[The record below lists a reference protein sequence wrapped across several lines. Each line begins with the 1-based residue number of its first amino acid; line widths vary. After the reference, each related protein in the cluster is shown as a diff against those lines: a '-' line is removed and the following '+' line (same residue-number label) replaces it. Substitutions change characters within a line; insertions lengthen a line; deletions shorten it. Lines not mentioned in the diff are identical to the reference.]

1 MKNIKILMMSF
12 AAVATLGL
20 SSCVQD
26 LETTPIDP
34 SIDLPQNILTSEAAY
49 EALLAKCYQGLACS
63 SSDGANGG
71 PDINGVDGGFGQ
83 YLRAYFNLQCL
94 TTDEAVCCWNDTGLP
109 DMHNMNWQASNQF
122 IVAMYYRI
130 FYQVSLCN
138 ELIRQVN
145 ENPTGVEFQNKGVLI
160 AEARALRALS
170 YYHAVDMFGNVPF
183 TTENDVVGNFFPNQI
198 SRADLFDYV
207 ENECKEL
214 IEGDDLAA
222 EGTNVY
228 GRCDKGF
235 VKMILAKL
243 YLNAEVYVGQD
254 RYAEC
259 AAICE
264 DLVSKYNLQQSITIQ
279 VPAQAA
285 KAAEDA
291 EAGEGAEDGEDTGAG
306 EGTEDGEDDEVEMV
320 DKVIDGFSMLFS
332 ADNHLCTANATFG
345 ANNEIIF
352 AVPHDGINTTSYG
365 GTNFLIF
372 AGTGGDMNAS
382 EAGISSGWGGLSVT
396 KQVAELYAEGDV
408 RAMFFTDYGTAI
420 ADREVFTSGGY
431 KSVKFRNV
439 NHDGSAAQTT
449 GFVDTDFPLFR
460 VADAHLMLAECAAR
474 GKADHAKGLASLNAV
489 RQRAGL
495 EAVTTFT
502 AQDVLDERSRELL
515 WEGHRRTDLIR
526 FGQFTT
532 DAYLWEYKGS
542 PYDGKAVEDH
552 RNLFPLPPAD
562 VNANGN
568 LTQNPGY

>member
-1 MKNIKILMMSF
+1 MKNIKVLML
-12 AAVATLGL
+12 AVAGVFALGL
-20 SSCVQD
+20 SSCVND
-26 LETTPIDP
+26 LDVTPIDP
-34 SIDLPQNILTSEAAY
+34 NVQLPQDVLKDEAAF

-138 ELIRQVN
+138 ELIRQV
-145 ENPTGVEFQNKGVLI
+145 EANPAGVEFQHKGALI

-170 YYHAVDMFGNVPF
+170 YYHAIDMFGNVPF
-183 TTENDVVGNFFPNQI
+183 ATEKDAVGAVGPRQI
-198 SRADLFDYV
+198 NRADLFAWV
-207 ENECKEL
+207 EKECKEL
-214 IEGDDLAA
+214 IEGKDLAA
-222 EGTNVY
+222 EGQNVY

-243 YLNAEVYVGQD
+243 YLNAEVYVGED
-254 RYAEC
+254 RYADC

-264 DLVSKYNLQQSITIQ
+264 DLVATYSLAENFADLF
-279 VPAQAA
+279 AA
-285 KAAEDA
+285 DNDRFAV
-291 EAGEGAEDGEDTGAG
+291 
-306 EGTEDGEDDEVEMV
+306 GTE
-320 DKVIDGFSMLFS
+320 
-332 ADNHLCTANATFG
+332 
-345 ANNEIIF
+345 EIIF

-372 AGTGGDMNAS
+372 AGTGGDMNAAA
-382 EAGISSGWGGLSVT
+382 AGISSGWGGLTVT
-396 KQVAELYAEGDV
+396 KQVSERYAEGDA
-408 RAMFFTDYGTAI
+408 RAMFFTDYGTTI
-420 ADREVFTSGGY
+420 TDREVFTSGGY

-439 NHDGSAAQTT
+439 KSNGEAGQTT
-449 GFVDTDFPLFR
+449 GFVDTDWPLFR

-474 GKADHAKGLASLNAV
+474 GKADNAKGLASLNAV
-489 RQRAGL
+489 RERAGL
-495 EAVTTFT
+495 EKVSSFT

-515 WEGHRRTDLIR
+515 WEGCRRTDLIR

-532 DAYLWEYKGS
+532 DAYLWEFKG
-542 PYDGKAVEDH
+542 AVYEGAAVAEH

-562 VNANGN
+562 VNSNGN
-568 LTQNPGY
+568 LKQNAGY

>member
-1 MKNIKILMMSF
+1 MKNIKILIMSF
-12 AAVATLGL
+12 AAVTTLGL
-20 SSCVQD
+20 SSCVND
-26 LETTPIDP
+26 LDTTPIDP
-34 SIDLPQNILTSEAAY
+34 NVQLPQDVLKDEAAF

-130 FYQVSLCN
+130 FYQIGLCN

-145 ENPTGVEFQNKGVLI
+145 VNPAGVQFQNKGALI

-170 YYHAVDMFGNVPF
+170 YFHALDMFGNVPF
-183 TTENDVVGNFFPNQI
+183 ATENDAVGAKGPRQI
-198 SRADLFDYV
+198 NRAELFDYV
-207 ENECKEL
+207 EKECKAL
-214 IEGDDLAA
+214 IEGNDLAA
-222 EGTNVY
+222 EGQNVY

-235 VKMILAKL
+235 VKMILAKM
-243 YLNAEVYVGQD
+243 YLNAEVYIGED

-264 DLVSKYNLQQSITIQ
+264 DLVATYSLAENFADLF
-279 VPAQAA
+279 AA
-285 KAAEDA
+285 DNDRFAV
-291 EAGEGAEDGEDTGAG
+291 
-306 EGTEDGEDDEVEMV
+306 GTE
-320 DKVIDGFSMLFS
+320 
-332 ADNHLCTANATFG
+332 
-345 ANNEIIF
+345 EIIF

-396 KQVAELYAEGDV
+396 KQVSERYAEGDA

-420 ADREVFTSGGY
+420 TDREVFTSGGY

-439 NHDGSAAQTT
+439 KSNGEAGQTT

-474 GKADHAKGLASLNAV
+474 GKADNAKGLASLNAV

-495 EAVTTFT
+495 DAVSSFT

-515 WEGHRRTDLIR
+515 WEGCRRSDLIR

-532 DAYLWEYKGS
+532 DAYLWEFKG
-542 PYDGKAVEDH
+542 AVYEGAAVADH

-568 LTQNPGY
+568 LKQNAGY

>member
-1 MKNIKILMMSF
+1 MKNIKVLML
-12 AAVATLGL
+12 AVAGVFALGF
-20 SSCVQD
+20 SSCVND
-26 LETTPIDP
+26 LDVTPIDP
-34 SIDLPQNILTSEAAY
+34 NVQLPQDVLKDEAAF

-138 ELIRQVN
+138 ELIRQV
-145 ENPTGVEFQNKGVLI
+145 EANPAGVEFQHKGALI

-170 YYHAVDMFGNVPF
+170 YYHAIDMFGNVPF
-183 TTENDVVGNFFPNQI
+183 ATEKDAVGAVGPRQI
-198 SRADLFDYV
+198 NRADLFAWV
-207 ENECKEL
+207 EKECKEL
-214 IEGDDLAA
+214 IEGNDLAA
-222 EGTNVY
+222 EGQNVY

-243 YLNAEVYVGQD
+243 YLNAEVYVGED
-254 RYAEC
+254 RYADC

-264 DLVSKYNLQQSITIQ
+264 DLVATYSLAENFADLF
-279 VPAQAA
+279 AA
-285 KAAEDA
+285 DNDRFAV
-291 EAGEGAEDGEDTGAG
+291 
-306 EGTEDGEDDEVEMV
+306 GTE
-320 DKVIDGFSMLFS
+320 
-332 ADNHLCTANATFG
+332 
-345 ANNEIIF
+345 EIIF

-372 AGTGGDMNAS
+372 AGTGGDMNAAA
-382 EAGISSGWGGLSVT
+382 AGISSGWGGLTVT
-396 KQVAELYAEGDV
+396 KQVSERYAEGDA

-420 ADREVFTSGGY
+420 TDREVFTSGGY

-449 GFVDTDFPLFR
+449 GFVDTDWPLFR

-474 GKADHAKGLASLNAV
+474 GKADNAKGLASLNAV
-489 RQRAGL
+489 RERAGL
-495 EAVTTFT
+495 EKVSSFT

-515 WEGHRRTDLIR
+515 WEGCRRTDLIR

-532 DAYLWEYKGS
+532 DAYLWEFKG
-542 PYDGKAVEDH
+542 AVYEGAAVAEH

-562 VNANGN
+562 VNSNGN
-568 LTQNPGY
+568 LKQNAGY

>member
-1 MKNIKILMMSF
+1 MKNIKVLML
-12 AAVATLGL
+12 AVAGVFALGF
-20 SSCVQD
+20 SSCVND
-26 LETTPIDP
+26 LDVTPIDP
-34 SIDLPQNILTSEAAY
+34 NVQLPQDVLKDEAAF

-130 FYQVSLCN
+130 FYQIGLCN
-138 ELIRQVN
+138 ELIRQV
-145 ENPTGVEFQNKGVLI
+145 EANPAGVEFQHKGALI

-170 YYHAVDMFGNVPF
+170 YYHAIDMFGNVPF
-183 TTENDVVGNFFPNQI
+183 STEKDAVGAVGPRQI
-198 SRADLFDYV
+198 NRADLFAWV
-207 ENECKEL
+207 EKECKEL
-214 IEGDDLAA
+214 IEGNDLAA
-222 EGTNVY
+222 EGQNVY

-243 YLNAEVYVGQD
+243 YLNAEVYVGED
-254 RYAEC
+254 RYADC

-264 DLVSKYNLQQSITIQ
+264 DLVATYSLAENFADLF
-279 VPAQAA
+279 AA
-285 KAAEDA
+285 DNDRFAV
-291 EAGEGAEDGEDTGAG
+291 
-306 EGTEDGEDDEVEMV
+306 GTE
-320 DKVIDGFSMLFS
+320 
-332 ADNHLCTANATFG
+332 
-345 ANNEIIF
+345 EIIF

-372 AGTGGDMNAS
+372 AGTGGDMNAAD
-382 EAGISSGWGGLSVT
+382 AGISSGWGGLSVT
-396 KQVAELYAEGDV
+396 KQVAERYAEGDA
-408 RAMFFTDYGTAI
+408 RAMFFTDYGAEIVDIFT
-420 ADREVFTSGGY
+420 FTSGGY
-431 KSVKFRNV
+431 KSVKFTNV

-474 GKADHAKGLASLNAV
+474 GKADNAKGLASLNAV
-489 RQRAGL
+489 RERAGVATL
-495 EAVTTFT
+495 TSFT

-515 WEGHRRTDLIR
+515 WEGCRRSDLIR

-532 DAYLWEYKGS
+532 DAYLWEFKG
-542 PYDGKAVEDH
+542 AVYEGTAVADH

-568 LTQNPGY
+568 LKQNAGY

>member
-1 MKNIKILMMSF
+1 MKNIKVLML
-12 AAVATLGL
+12 AVAGVFALGL
-20 SSCVQD
+20 SSCVND
-26 LETTPIDP
+26 LDVTPIDP
-34 SIDLPQNILTSEAAY
+34 NVQLPQDVLKDEAAF

-145 ENPTGVEFQNKGVLI
+145 NNPAGVEFQNKGALI

-183 TTENDVVGNFFPNQI
+183 ATEKDAVGAVGPKQI
-198 SRADLFDYV
+198 NRADLFAWV
-207 ENECKEL
+207 EKECKEL
-214 IEGDDLAA
+214 IEGNDLAA
-222 EGTNVY
+222 EGQNVY

-243 YLNAEVYVGQD
+243 YLNAEVYVGED
-254 RYAEC
+254 RYADC

-264 DLVSKYNLQQSITIQ
+264 DLVATYSLAENFADLF
-279 VPAQAA
+279 AA
-285 KAAEDA
+285 DNDRFAV
-291 EAGEGAEDGEDTGAG
+291 
-306 EGTEDGEDDEVEMV
+306 GTE
-320 DKVIDGFSMLFS
+320 
-332 ADNHLCTANATFG
+332 
-345 ANNEIIF
+345 EIIF

-372 AGTGGDMNAS
+372 AGTGGDMNAAA
-382 EAGISSGWGGLSVT
+382 AGISSGWGGLSVT
-396 KQVAELYAEGDV
+396 KQVAERYAEGDV
-408 RAMFFTDYGTAI
+408 RAMFFTDYGTEI
-420 ADREVFTSGGY
+420 VDIFTFTSGGY

-439 NHDGSAAQTT
+439 KSNGEAGQTT
-449 GFVDTDFPLFR
+449 GFVDTDWPLFR
-460 VADAHLMLAECAAR
+460 AADAHLMLAECAAR
-474 GKADHAKGLASLNAV
+474 GKADQAKGLASLNAV
-489 RQRAGL
+489 RERAGL
-495 EAVTTFT
+495 DKVTSFT
-502 AQDVLDERSRELL
+502 AQDVLDERSREFL
-515 WEGHRRTDLIR
+515 WEGCRRSDLVR

-542 PYDGKAVEDH
+542 AKDGQAVAEH

-562 VNANGN
+562 VNANSN
-568 LTQNPGY
+568 LKQNAGY

>member
-1 MKNIKILMMSF
+1 MKNIKVLML
-12 AAVATLGL
+12 AVAGVFALGL
-20 SSCVQD
+20 SSCVKD

-34 SIDLPQNILTSEAAY
+34 NVQLPQDVLKDEAAF

-94 TTDEAVCCWNDTGLP
+94 TTDEATCCWNDTGLP

-138 ELIRQVN
+138 ELIRQVAA
-145 ENPTGVEFQNKGVLI
+145 NPAGVEFQNKGALV

-170 YYHAVDMFGNVPF
+170 YYHAIDMFGNVPF
-183 TTENDVVGNFFPNQI
+183 ATENDAVGAQGPRQI
-198 SRADLFDYV
+198 NRADLFAWI
-207 ENECKEL
+207 EKECKEL
-214 IEGDDLAA
+214 LEGNDLAA

-243 YLNAEVYVGQD
+243 YLNAEVYVGED
-254 RYAEC
+254 RYADC
-259 AAICE
+259 AALCE
-264 DLVSKYNLQQSITIQ
+264 DLVATYPLADNF
-279 VPAQAA
+279 A
-285 KAAEDA
+285 D
-291 EAGEGAEDGEDTGAG
+291 
-306 EGTEDGEDDEVEMV
+306 
-320 DKVIDGFSMLFS
+320 LFA
-332 ADNHLCTANATFG
+332 ADNHLFTANSTYG
-345 ANNEIIF
+345 ASNEIIF

-372 AGTGGDMNAS
+372 AGTGGDMNAA
-382 EAGISSGWGGLSVT
+382 EAGISSGWGGLSVC
-396 KQVAELYAEGDV
+396 KQVSERYTDGDV
-408 RAMFFTDYGTAI
+408 RAMFFKDYGTEI
-420 ADREVFTSGGY
+420 VDIFTFTSGGY
-431 KSVKFRNV
+431 KSMKFRNV

-460 VADAHLMLAECAAR
+460 AADAYLMLAECSAR
-474 GKADHAKGLASLNAV
+474 GKADSAKGLAAYNAV
-489 RQRAGL
+489 RERAGVST
-495 EAVTTFT
+495 ATSIT
-502 AQDVLDERSRELL
+502 AQDVLDERSRELM
-515 WEGHRRTDLIR
+515 WEGCRRSDLVR

-532 DAYLWEYKGS
+532 ADYVWEYKGS
-542 PYDGKAVEDH
+542 VKEGAAVADT

-562 VNANGN
+562 VNANSN
-568 LTQNPGY
+568 LKQNAGY

>member
-1 MKNIKILMMSF
+1 MKNIKVLML
-12 AAVATLGL
+12 AVAGVFALGF
-20 SSCVQD
+20 SSCVND
-26 LETTPIDP
+26 LDVTPIDP
-34 SIDLPQNILTSEAAY
+34 NVQLPQDVLKDEAAF

-63 SSDGANGG
+63 SSDGANGD

-94 TTDEAVCCWNDTGLP
+94 TTDEATCCWNDTGLP

-130 FYQVSLCN
+130 FYQVGLCN

-145 ENPTGVEFQNKGVLI
+145 NNPAGVEFQNKEALI

-170 YYHAVDMFGNVPF
+170 YYHAIDMFGNVPF
-183 TTENDVVGNFFPNQI
+183 STEDDSVGAVGPRQI
-198 SRADLFDYV
+198 KRDELFTYI
-207 ENECKEL
+207 EKECKEL
-214 IEGDDLAA
+214 IEGNDLAA

-243 YLNAEVYVGQD
+243 YLNAEVYIGED
-254 RYAEC
+254 RYADC

-264 DLVSKYNLQQSITIQ
+264 DLIATYSLAENFADLF
-279 VPAQAA
+279 AA
-285 KAAEDA
+285 DNDRFAV
-291 EAGEGAEDGEDTGAG
+291 
-306 EGTEDGEDDEVEMV
+306 GTE
-320 DKVIDGFSMLFS
+320 
-332 ADNHLCTANATFG
+332 
-345 ANNEIIF
+345 EIIF

-372 AGTGGDMNAS
+372 AGTGGDMNAAA
-382 EAGISSGWGGLSVT
+382 AGISSGWGGLTVT
-396 KQVAELYAEGDV
+396 KQVAERYAEGDA
-408 RAMFFTDYGTAI
+408 RAMFFTDYGTEI
-420 ADREVFTSGGY
+420 VDIFTFTSGGY
-431 KSVKFRNV
+431 KSVKFRNIKS
-439 NHDGSAAQTT
+439 NGEAGQTT

-474 GKADHAKGLASLNAV
+474 GKADQAKGLASLNAV
-489 RQRAGL
+489 RERAGL
-495 EAVTTFT
+495 DKVSSFT

-515 WEGHRRTDLIR
+515 WEGSRRTDLVR

-542 PYDGKAVEDH
+542 AKEGQAVAEH

-568 LTQNPGY
+568 LKQNAGY

>member
-1 MKNIKILMMSF
+1 MKNIKVLML
-12 AAVATLGL
+12 AVAGVFALGL
-20 SSCVQD
+20 SSCVND
-26 LETTPIDP
+26 LDVTPIDP
-34 SIDLPQNILTSEAAY
+34 NVQLPQDVLKDEAAF

-94 TTDEAVCCWNDTGLP
+94 TTDEATCCWNDTGLP

-130 FYQVSLCN
+130 FYQVGLCN

-145 ENPTGVEFQNKGVLI
+145 NNPAGVEFQNKGALI

-170 YYHAVDMFGNVPF
+170 YYHAIDMFGNVPF
-183 TTENDVVGNFFPNQI
+183 STEDDSVGAVGPRQI
-198 SRADLFDYV
+198 SRADLFVYI
-207 ENECKEL
+207 EKECKEL
-214 IEGDDLAA
+214 IEGNDLAA

-254 RYAEC
+254 RYADC

-264 DLVSKYNLQQSITIQ
+264 DLIATYSLAENFADLF
-279 VPAQAA
+279 AA
-285 KAAEDA
+285 DNDRFAV
-291 EAGEGAEDGEDTGAG
+291 
-306 EGTEDGEDDEVEMV
+306 GTE
-320 DKVIDGFSMLFS
+320 
-332 ADNHLCTANATFG
+332 
-345 ANNEIIF
+345 EIIF

-372 AGTGGDMNAS
+372 AGTGGDMNAAA
-382 EAGISSGWGGLSVT
+382 AGISSGWGGLTVT
-396 KQVAELYAEGDV
+396 KQVAERYAEGDA
-408 RAMFFTDYGTAI
+408 RAMFFTDYGTEI
-420 ADREVFTSGGY
+420 VDIFTFTSGGY
-431 KSVKFRNV
+431 KSVKFRNIKS
-439 NHDGSAAQTT
+439 NGEAGQTT

-474 GKADHAKGLASLNAV
+474 GKADNSKGLASLNAV
-489 RQRAGL
+489 RERAGL
-495 EAVTTFT
+495 DKVTSFT

-515 WEGHRRTDLIR
+515 WEGSRRTDLVR

-542 PYDGKAVEDH
+542 AKEGQAVAEH

-568 LTQNPGY
+568 LKQNAGY

>member
-1 MKNIKILMMSF
+1 MKNIKVLML
-12 AAVATLGL
+12 AVAGVFTLGL
-20 SSCVQD
+20 SSCVND
-26 LETTPIDP
+26 LDVTPIDP
-34 SIDLPQNILTSEAAY
+34 NVQLPQDVLKDEAAF

-71 PDINGVDGGFGQ
+71 PDISGVDGGFGQ

-94 TTDEAVCCWNDTGLP
+94 TTDEATCCWNDTGLP

-130 FYQVSLCN
+130 FYQIGLCN

-145 ENPTGVEFQNKGVLI
+145 NNPAGVEFQNKGALI

-170 YYHAVDMFGNVPF
+170 YYHAIDMFGNVPF
-183 TTENDVVGNFFPNQI
+183 STEDDSVGAVGPRQI
-198 SRADLFDYV
+198 KRDELFTYI
-207 ENECKEL
+207 EKECKEL
-214 IEGDDLAA
+214 IEGNDLAA

-243 YLNAEVYVGQD
+243 YLNAEVYVGED
-254 RYAEC
+254 RYADC

-264 DLVSKYNLQQSITIQ
+264 DLIATYSLAENFADLF
-279 VPAQAA
+279 AA
-285 KAAEDA
+285 DNDRFAV
-291 EAGEGAEDGEDTGAG
+291 
-306 EGTEDGEDDEVEMV
+306 GTE
-320 DKVIDGFSMLFS
+320 
-332 ADNHLCTANATFG
+332 
-345 ANNEIIF
+345 EIIF

-372 AGTGGDMNAS
+372 AGTGGDMNAAA
-382 EAGISSGWGGLSVT
+382 AGISSGWGGLTVT
-396 KQVAELYAEGDV
+396 KQVAERYAEGDA
-408 RAMFFTDYGTAI
+408 RAMFFTDYGTEI
-420 ADREVFTSGGY
+420 VDIFTFTSGGY
-431 KSVKFRNV
+431 KSVKFRNIKS
-439 NHDGSAAQTT
+439 NGEAGQTT

-460 VADAHLMLAECAAR
+460 AADAHLMLAECAAR
-474 GKADHAKGLASLNAV
+474 GKADNSKGLASLNAV
-489 RQRAGL
+489 RERAGL
-495 EAVTTFT
+495 DKVTSFT

-515 WEGHRRTDLIR
+515 WEGSRRTDLVR

-542 PYDGKAVEDH
+542 AKEGQAVAEH

-568 LTQNPGY
+568 LKQNAGY

>member
-1 MKNIKILMMSF
+1 MKNIKVLML
-12 AAVATLGL
+12 AVAGVFTLGL
-20 SSCVQD
+20 SSCVKD

-34 SIDLPQNILTSEAAY
+34 NVQLPQDVLKDEAAF

-94 TTDEAVCCWNDTGLP
+94 TTDEATCCWNDTGLP

-138 ELIRQVN
+138 ELIRQV
-145 ENPTGVEFQNKGVLI
+145 EANPAGVQFQNKGALI

-170 YYHAVDMFGNVPF
+170 YYHAIDMFGNVPF
-183 TTENDVVGNFFPNQI
+183 ATENDAVGAQGPRQI
-198 SRADLFDYV
+198 NRADLFAWL
-207 ENECKEL
+207 EKECKEL
-214 IEGDDLAA
+214 IEGNDLAA

-243 YLNAEVYVGQD
+243 YLNAEVYVGEN
-254 RYAEC
+254 RYSDC

-264 DLVSKYNLQQSITIQ
+264 DLIANYDLQQSITIEVADENDEPQ
-279 VPAQAA
+279 
-285 KAAEDA
+285 
-291 EAGEGAEDGEDTGAG
+291 
-306 EGTEDGEDDEVEMV
+306 EVE
-320 DKVIDGFSMLFS
+320 INGFELLFC
-332 ADNHLCTANATFG
+332 ADNHLRTANSTFG
-345 ANNEIIF
+345 ARNEIIF

-372 AGTGGDMNAS
+372 AGTGGDMNS
-382 EAGISSGWGGLSVT
+382 TEAGISSGWGGLSVT
-396 KQVAELYAEGDV
+396 KQVSERYTDGDA
-408 RAMFFTDYGTAI
+408 RAMFFTAYGTEI
-420 ADREVFTSGGY
+420 PDREVFTSGGY

-439 NHDGSAAQTT
+439 NHDGSAAQST

-474 GKADHAKGLASLNAV
+474 GAADKTKGLDALNAV
-489 RQRAGL
+489 RERAGVATL
-495 EAVTTFT
+495 TSYT
-502 AQDVLDERSRELL
+502 AQDVLDERSREFL
-515 WEGHRRTDLIR
+515 WEGCRRSDLIR
-526 FGQFTT
+526 FGLFTT
-532 DAYLWEYKGS
+532 ADYLWEYKG
-542 PYDGKAVEDH
+542 AVKEGAAVADY

-562 VNANGN
+562 VNANSN
-568 LTQNPGY
+568 LKQNAGY

>member
-1 MKNIKILMMSF
+1 MKNIKVLML
-12 AAVATLGL
+12 AVAGVFALGL
-20 SSCVQD
+20 SSCVND
-26 LETTPIDP
+26 LDVTPIDP
-34 SIDLPQNILTSEAAY
+34 NVQLPQDVLKDEAAF

-71 PDINGVDGGFGQ
+71 PDISGVDGGFGQ

-94 TTDEAVCCWNDTGLP
+94 TTDEATCCWNDTGLP

-145 ENPTGVEFQNKGVLI
+145 NNPAGVEFQHKGALI

-170 YYHAVDMFGNVPF
+170 YYHAIDLFGNVPF
-183 TTENDVVGNFFPNQI
+183 STENDAVGAVGPKQI
-198 SRADLFDYV
+198 SRADLFAWV
-207 ENECKEL
+207 EKECQEL
-214 IEGDDLAA
+214 LEGDDLAA

-243 YLNAEVYVGQD
+243 YLNAEVYVGEN
-254 RYAEC
+254 RYADC
-259 AAICE
+259 AALCE
-264 DLVSKYNLQQSITIQ
+264 DLVAKYNLQQSITIE
-279 VPAQAA
+279 VAD
-285 KAAEDA
+285 EN
-291 EAGEGAEDGEDTGAG
+291 GEPK
-306 EGTEDGEDDEVEMV
+306 EVE
-320 DKVIDGFSMLFS
+320 INGFSLLFC
-332 ADNHLCTANATFG
+332 ADNHLRTANATFG
-345 ANNEIIF
+345 AANEIIF

-372 AGTGGDMNAS
+372 AGTGGDMNAA

-396 KQVAELYAEGDV
+396 KQVSERYTAGDA
-408 RAMFFTDYGTAI
+408 RAMFFTDYDTEI
-420 ADREVFTSGGY
+420 VDIFTFTSGGY
-431 KSVKFRNV
+431 KSMKFRNV

-474 GKADHAKGLASLNAV
+474 GKADNAKGLASLNAV
-489 RQRAGL
+489 RARAGL
-495 EAVTTFT
+495 DAVSSFT
-502 AQDVLDERSRELL
+502 AQDVLDERSREFM
-515 WEGHRRTDLIR
+515 WEGCRRSDLVR

-532 DAYLWEYKGS
+532 ADYVWEYKGS
-542 PYDGKAVEDH
+542 VKEGAAVADH

-568 LTQNPGY
+568 LTQNAGY

>member
-20 SSCVQD
+20 SSCVKD

-34 SIDLPQNILTSEAAY
+34 NIQLPQDVLKDEAAF

-94 TTDEAVCCWNDTGLP
+94 TTDEATCCWNDTGLP

-145 ENPTGVEFQNKGVLI
+145 NNPAGVEFQNKGALI

-170 YYHAVDMFGNVPF
+170 YYHAIDMFGNVPF
-183 TTENDVVGNFFPNQI
+183 ATEHDSVGAVGPDQI
-198 SRADLFDYV
+198 KRADLFKYIED
-207 ENECKEL
+207 ECKAL
-214 IEGDDLAA
+214 IEGNDLAA

-264 DLVSKYNLQQSITIQ
+264 DLIATYSL
-279 VPAQAA
+279 
-285 KAAEDA
+285 AENFAD
-291 EAGEGAEDGEDTGAG
+291 
-306 EGTEDGEDDEVEMV
+306 
-320 DKVIDGFSMLFS
+320 LFA
-332 ADNHLCTANATFG
+332 ADNDRFAVGTQ
-345 ANNEIIF
+345 EIIF

-372 AGTGGDMNAS
+372 AGTGGDMNAA

-396 KQVAELYAEGDV
+396 KQVAERYAEGDA
-408 RAMFFTDYGTAI
+408 RALFFTAYGPEIVDIFT
-420 ADREVFTSGGY
+420 FTSGGY
-431 KSVKFRNV
+431 KSTKFRNV
-439 NHDGSAAQTT
+439 KSNGEAAQTT

-474 GKADHAKGLASLNAV
+474 GKADQAKGLASMKAI
-489 RQRAGL
+489 RERAGL
-495 EAVTTFT
+495 DVSNYTSYTL
-502 AQDVLDERSRELL
+502 QDVLDERSRELM
-515 WEGHRRTDLIR
+515 WEGHRRSDLIR

-542 PYDGKAVEDH
+542 AKDGKAVEDH

-568 LTQNPGY
+568 LTQNPGYAGAK

>member
-12 AAVATLGL
+12 VAVATLGL
-20 SSCVQD
+20 SSCVND

-34 SIDLPQNILTSEAAY
+34 NVQLPQDVLKDEAAF

-94 TTDEAVCCWNDTGLP
+94 TTDEATCCWNDTGLP

-130 FYQVSLCN
+130 FYQVGLCN

-145 ENPTGVEFQNKGVLI
+145 NNPAGVEFQNKGALI

-170 YYHAVDMFGNVPF
+170 YYHAIDLFGNVPF
-183 TTENDVVGNFFPNQI
+183 STENDAVGANGPRQI
-198 SRADLFDYV
+198 SRADLFNYV
-207 ENECKEL
+207 EKECKEL
-214 IEGDDLAA
+214 IAGNDLAA

-264 DLVSKYNLQQSITIQ
+264 DLVATYSLAENFGDLF
-279 VPAQAA
+279 AA
-285 KAAEDA
+285 DNDRFAV
-291 EAGEGAEDGEDTGAG
+291 
-306 EGTEDGEDDEVEMV
+306 GTE
-320 DKVIDGFSMLFS
+320 
-332 ADNHLCTANATFG
+332 
-345 ANNEIIF
+345 EIIF

-372 AGTGGDMNAS
+372 AGTGGDMNAA
-382 EAGISSGWGGLSVT
+382 EAGISSGWGGLTVT
-396 KQVAELYAEGDV
+396 KQVAERYAEGDA
-408 RAMFFTDYGTAI
+408 RAMFFTNYGTEI
-420 ADREVFTSGGY
+420 VDIFTFTSGGY
-431 KSVKFRNV
+431 KSTKFRNV
-439 NHDGSAAQTT
+439 KADGSAAQTT

-474 GKADHAKGLASLNAV
+474 GKADNAKGLASLNAV

-495 EAVTTFT
+495 AAVSSFT
-502 AQDVLDERSRELL
+502 AQDVLDERSRELM
-515 WEGHRRTDLIR
+515 WEGHRRSDLIR

-532 DAYLWEYKGS
+532 ADYVWEYKG
-542 PYDGKAVEDH
+542 AVKEGAAVADH

-562 VNANGN
+562 VNANSN
-568 LTQNPGY
+568 LKQNAGY

>member
-1 MKNIKILMMSF
+1 MKNIKVLML
-12 AAVATLGL
+12 AVAGVFTLGF
-20 SSCVQD
+20 SSCVND
-26 LETTPIDP
+26 LDVTPIDP
-34 SIDLPQNILTSEAAY
+34 NVQLPQDVLKDEAAF

-138 ELIRQVN
+138 ELIRQV
-145 ENPTGVEFQNKGVLI
+145 EANPAGVEFQHKGALI

-170 YYHAVDMFGNVPF
+170 YYHAIDMFGNVPF
-183 TTENDVVGNFFPNQI
+183 ATEKDAVGAVGPRQI
-198 SRADLFDYV
+198 NRADLFAWV
-207 ENECKEL
+207 EKECKEL
-214 IEGDDLAA
+214 IEGNDLAA
-222 EGTNVY
+222 EGQNVY

-243 YLNAEVYVGQD
+243 YLNAEVYVGED
-254 RYAEC
+254 RYADC

-264 DLVSKYNLQQSITIQ
+264 DLVATYSLAENFADLF
-279 VPAQAA
+279 AA
-285 KAAEDA
+285 DNDRFAV
-291 EAGEGAEDGEDTGAG
+291 
-306 EGTEDGEDDEVEMV
+306 GTE
-320 DKVIDGFSMLFS
+320 
-332 ADNHLCTANATFG
+332 
-345 ANNEIIF
+345 EIIF

-372 AGTGGDMNAS
+372 AGTGGDMNAAA
-382 EAGISSGWGGLSVT
+382 AGISSGWGGLTVT
-396 KQVAELYAEGDV
+396 KQVSERYAEGDA
-408 RAMFFTDYGTAI
+408 RAMFFTDYGTTI
-420 ADREVFTSGGY
+420 TDREVFTSGGY

-439 NHDGSAAQTT
+439 KSNGEAGQTT
-449 GFVDTDFPLFR
+449 GFVDTDWPLFR

-474 GKADHAKGLASLNAV
+474 GKADNANGLASLNAV
-489 RQRAGL
+489 RERAGL
-495 EAVTTFT
+495 EKVSSFT

-515 WEGHRRTDLIR
+515 WEGCRRTDLIR

-532 DAYLWEYKGS
+532 DAYLWEFKG
-542 PYDGKAVEDH
+542 AVYEGAAVAEH

-562 VNANGN
+562 VNSNGN
-568 LTQNPGY
+568 LKQNAGY

>member
-1 MKNIKILMMSF
+1 MKNIKVLML
-12 AAVATLGL
+12 AVAGVFALGF
-20 SSCVQD
+20 SSCVND
-26 LETTPIDP
+26 LDVTPIDP
-34 SIDLPQNILTSEAAY
+34 NIQLPQDVLKDETAF
-49 EALLAKCYQGLACS
+49 EALLAKCYMSLAS
-63 SSDGANGG
+63 SGSDGANAG

-94 TTDEAVCCWNDTGLP
+94 TTDEATCCWNDTGLP

-145 ENPTGVEFQNKGVLI
+145 NNPAGVEFQHKGALI

-170 YYHAVDMFGNVPF
+170 YYHAIDLFGNVPF
-183 TTENDVVGNFFPNQI
+183 STENDAVGAVGPKQI
-198 SRADLFDYV
+198 SRADLFAWV
-207 ENECKEL
+207 EKECQEL
-214 IEGDDLAA
+214 LEGDDLAA

-243 YLNAEVYVGQD
+243 YLNAEVYVGEN
-254 RYAEC
+254 RYADC
-259 AAICE
+259 AALCE
-264 DLVSKYNLQQSITIQ
+264 DLVAKYNLHENF
-279 VPAQAA
+279 A
-285 KAAEDA
+285 D
-291 EAGEGAEDGEDTGAG
+291 
-306 EGTEDGEDDEVEMV
+306 
-320 DKVIDGFSMLFS
+320 LFA
-332 ADNHLCTANATFG
+332 ADNHLFTANATFG
-345 ANNEIIF
+345 AANEIIF

-372 AGTGGDMNAS
+372 AGTGGDMNAA

-396 KQVAELYAEGDV
+396 KQVSERYTAGDA
-408 RAMFFTDYGTAI
+408 RAMFFTDYGTEI
-420 ADREVFTSGGY
+420 VDIFTFTSGGY
-431 KSVKFRNV
+431 KSMKFRNV

-474 GKADHAKGLASLNAV
+474 GKADNAKGLASLNAV
-489 RQRAGL
+489 RARAGL
-495 EAVTTFT
+495 DAVSSFT
-502 AQDVLDERSRELL
+502 AQDVLDERSREFM
-515 WEGHRRTDLIR
+515 WEGCRRSDLVR

-532 DAYLWEYKGS
+532 ADYVWEYKGS
-542 PYDGKAVEDH
+542 VKEGAAVADH

-568 LTQNPGY
+568 LTQNAGY

>member
-20 SSCVQD
+20 SSCVKD

-34 SIDLPQNILTSEAAY
+34 NIQLPQDVLKDEAAF

-94 TTDEAVCCWNDTGLP
+94 TTDEATCCWNDTGLP

-145 ENPTGVEFQNKGVLI
+145 NNPAGVEFQNKGALI

-170 YYHAVDMFGNVPF
+170 YYHAIDMFGNVPF
-183 TTENDVVGNFFPNQI
+183 ATEHDSVGAVGPDQI
-198 SRADLFDYV
+198 KRADLFKYIED
-207 ENECKEL
+207 ECKAL
-214 IEGDDLAA
+214 IEGNDLAA
-222 EGTNVY
+222 EGTNAY

-243 YLNAEVYVGQD
+243 YLNAEVYIGED
-254 RYAEC
+254 RYADC

-264 DLVSKYNLQQSITIQ
+264 DLIATYSL
-279 VPAQAA
+279 
-285 KAAEDA
+285 AENFAD
-291 EAGEGAEDGEDTGAG
+291 
-306 EGTEDGEDDEVEMV
+306 
-320 DKVIDGFSMLFS
+320 LFA
-332 ADNHLCTANATFG
+332 ADNDRFAVGTQ
-345 ANNEIIF
+345 EIIF

-372 AGTGGDMNAS
+372 AGTGGDMNAA

-396 KQVAELYAEGDV
+396 KQVAERYAEGDA
-408 RAMFFTDYGTAI
+408 RALFFTAYGTEI
-420 ADREVFTSGGY
+420 VDIFTFTSGGY
-431 KSVKFRNV
+431 KSMKFRNV
-439 NHDGSAAQTT
+439 NHDDTPAQTT

-474 GKADHAKGLASLNAV
+474 GKADQAKGLASMKAI
-489 RQRAGL
+489 RERAGL
-495 EAVTTFT
+495 DVSNYTSYTL
-502 AQDVLDERSRELL
+502 QDVLDERSRELM
-515 WEGHRRTDLIR
+515 WEGHRRSDLIR

-542 PYDGKAVEDH
+542 AKDGKAVEDH

-568 LTQNPGY
+568 LTQNPGYAGAK

>member
-1 MKNIKILMMSF
+1 MKNIKVLML
-12 AAVATLGL
+12 AVAGVFALGL
-20 SSCVQD
+20 SSCVND
-26 LETTPIDP
+26 LDVTPIDP
-34 SIDLPQNILTSEAAY
+34 NVQLPQDVLKDEAAF

-83 YLRAYFNLQCL
+83 YLRAYYNLQCL
-94 TTDEAVCCWNDTGLP
+94 TTDEATCCWNDTGLP

-145 ENPTGVEFQNKGVLI
+145 ANPAGVEFQNAGALI

-170 YYHAVDMFGNVPF
+170 YYHAIDLFGNVPF
-183 TTENDVVGNFFPNQI
+183 ATENDAVGAVGPKQI
-198 SRADLFDYV
+198 KRADLF
-207 ENECKEL
+207 EWLEKECKAL

-222 EGTNVY
+222 EGENVY

-243 YLNAEVYVGQD
+243 YLNAEVYVGED
-254 RYAEC
+254 RYADC
-259 AAICE
+259 ASICE
-264 DLVSKYNLQQSITIQ
+264 DLVATYSLHENF
-279 VPAQAA
+279 A
-285 KAAEDA
+285 D
-291 EAGEGAEDGEDTGAG
+291 
-306 EGTEDGEDDEVEMV
+306 
-320 DKVIDGFSMLFS
+320 LFA
-332 ADNHLCTANATFG
+332 ADNHLFTANSTYG
-345 ANNEIIF
+345 AANEIIF

-372 AGTGGDMNAS
+372 AGTGGDMNAAA
-382 EAGISSGWGGLSVT
+382 AGISSGWGGLSVT
-396 KQVAELYAEGDV
+396 KQVSERYEEGDT
-408 RAMFFTDYGTAI
+408 RAMFFTDYGTEI
-420 ADREVFTSGGY
+420 VDIFTFTSGGY

-439 NHDGSAAQTT
+439 THDGNPGQTT
-449 GFVDTDFPLFR
+449 GHVDTDFPLFR

-474 GKADHAKGLASLNAV
+474 GKADMAKGLASFNAV
-489 RQRAGL
+489 RERAGV
-495 EAVTTFT
+495 ATVSSIT

-515 WEGHRRTDLIR
+515 WEGHRRSDLIR
-526 FGQFTT
+526 YGQFTT
-532 DAYLWEYKGS
+532 DAYLWEYKGAVK
-542 PYDGKAVEDH
+542 DGTAVSDH

-568 LTQNPGY
+568 LKQNDGY

>member
-1 MKNIKILMMSF
+1 MKNIKVLML
-12 AAVATLGL
+12 AVAGVFALGL
-20 SSCVQD
+20 SSCVND
-26 LETTPIDP
+26 LDVTPIDP
-34 SIDLPQNILTSEAAY
+34 NVQLPQDVLKDEAAF

-71 PDINGVDGGFGQ
+71 PDIHGVDGGFGQ

-94 TTDEAVCCWNDTGLP
+94 TTDEATCCWNDTGLP

-130 FYQVSLCN
+130 FYQVGLCN

-145 ENPTGVEFQNKGVLI
+145 NNPAGVEFQNKGALI

-170 YYHAVDMFGNVPF
+170 YYHAIDMFGNVPF
-183 TTENDVVGNFFPNQI
+183 STEDDSVGAVGPRQI
-198 SRADLFDYV
+198 SRADLFVYI
-207 ENECKEL
+207 EKECKEL
-214 IEGDDLAA
+214 IEGNDLAA

-243 YLNAEVYVGQD
+243 YLNAEVYIGED
-254 RYAEC
+254 RYADC

-264 DLVSKYNLQQSITIQ
+264 DLIATYSLAENFADLF
-279 VPAQAA
+279 AA
-285 KAAEDA
+285 DNDRFAV
-291 EAGEGAEDGEDTGAG
+291 
-306 EGTEDGEDDEVEMV
+306 GTE
-320 DKVIDGFSMLFS
+320 
-332 ADNHLCTANATFG
+332 
-345 ANNEIIF
+345 EIIF

-372 AGTGGDMNAS
+372 AGTGGDMNAAA
-382 EAGISSGWGGLSVT
+382 AGISSGWGGLTVT
-396 KQVAELYAEGDV
+396 KQVAERYAEGDA
-408 RAMFFTDYGTAI
+408 RAMFFTDYGTEI
-420 ADREVFTSGGY
+420 VDIFTFTSGGY
-431 KSVKFRNV
+431 KSVKFRNIKS
-439 NHDGSAAQTT
+439 NGEAGQTT

-474 GKADHAKGLASLNAV
+474 GKADNSKGLASLNAV
-489 RQRAGL
+489 RERAGL
-495 EAVTTFT
+495 DKVTSFT

-515 WEGHRRTDLIR
+515 WEGSRRTDLVR

-542 PYDGKAVEDH
+542 AKEGQAVAEH

-568 LTQNPGY
+568 LKQNAGY

>member
-1 MKNIKILMMSF
+1 MKNIKFLML
-12 AAVATLGL
+12 AVAGVFALGI
-20 SSCVQD
+20 SSCVND

-34 SIDLPQNILTSEAAY
+34 NVQLPQDVLKDEAAF

-94 TTDEAVCCWNDTGLP
+94 TTDEATCCWNDTGLP

-130 FYQVSLCN
+130 FYQVGLCN

-145 ENPTGVEFQNKGVLI
+145 ANPAGIQFQNKGALI

-170 YYHAVDMFGNVPF
+170 YYHAIDMFGNVPF
-183 TTENDVVGNFFPNQI
+183 STENDAVGAEGPRQI
-198 SRADLFDYV
+198 NRADLFAWI
-207 ENECKEL
+207 EKECKEL
-214 IEGDDLAA
+214 INGNDLAA

-243 YLNAEVYVGQD
+243 YLNAEVYIGED
-254 RYAEC
+254 RYADC

-264 DLVSKYNLQQSITIQ
+264 DLIGSYQLNDNF
-279 VPAQAA
+279 A
-285 KAAEDA
+285 D
-291 EAGEGAEDGEDTGAG
+291 
-306 EGTEDGEDDEVEMV
+306 
-320 DKVIDGFSMLFS
+320 LFA
-332 ADNHLCTANATFG
+332 ADNHLETANSTYGAT
-345 ANNEIIF
+345 NEIIF

-372 AGTGGDMNAS
+372 AGTGGDMNAA
-382 EAGISSGWGGLSVT
+382 EAGISSGWGGLTVCKEVS
-396 KQVAELYAEGDV
+396 ERYEEGDA
-408 RAMFFTDYGTAI
+408 RAMFFTDYGTAMP
-420 ADREVFTSGGY
+420 DMFTFTSGGY
-431 KSVKFRNV
+431 KSTKFRNV
-439 NHDGSAAQTT
+439 NHDGSAAQAN
-449 GFVDTDFPLFR
+449 GFVDTDWPLFR

-474 GKADHAKGLASLNAV
+474 GKADMAKGLASLNAV
-489 RQRAGL
+489 RKRAGIY
-495 EAVTTFT
+495 EVTSFT
-502 AQDVLDERSRELL
+502 AQDVLDERSRELM
-515 WEGHRRTDLIR
+515 WEGCRRSDLVR

-532 DAYLWEYKGS
+532 DAYLWEYKG
-542 PYDGKAVEDH
+542 AVKEGAAVADH

-562 VNANGN
+562 VNANAN
-568 LTQNPGY
+568 LKQNAGY

>member
-1 MKNIKILMMSF
+1 MKNIKVLML
-12 AAVATLGL
+12 AVAGVFALGF
-20 SSCVQD
+20 SSCVND
-26 LETTPIDP
+26 LDVTPIDP
-34 SIDLPQNILTSEAAY
+34 NVQLPQDVLKDEAAF

-94 TTDEAVCCWNDTGLP
+94 TTDEATCCWNDTGLP

-138 ELIRQVN
+138 ELIRQV
-145 ENPTGVEFQNKGVLI
+145 EANPAGVKFQNKGALV

-170 YYHAVDMFGNVPF
+170 YYHAIDLFGNVPF
-183 TTENDVVGNFFPNQI
+183 ATENDAVGAEGPRQI
-198 SRADLFDYV
+198 NRADLFAWV
-207 ENECKEL
+207 EKECKEL
-214 IEGDDLAA
+214 LEGNDLAA

-235 VKMILAKL
+235 VKMILAKM
-243 YLNAEVYVGQD
+243 YLNAEVWIGED

-259 AAICE
+259 AALAKE
-264 DLVSKYNLQQSITIQ
+264 LVVAYNLHDNF
-279 VPAQAA
+279 A
-285 KAAEDA
+285 D
-291 EAGEGAEDGEDTGAG
+291 
-306 EGTEDGEDDEVEMV
+306 
-320 DKVIDGFSMLFS
+320 LFA
-332 ADNHLCTANATFG
+332 ADNHLFTANATFG
-345 ANNEIIF
+345 AKNEIIF

-372 AGTGGDMNAS
+372 AGTGGDMNAA

-396 KQVAELYAEGDV
+396 KQVSERYAEGDA
-408 RAMFFTDYGTAI
+408 RAMFFTAYGTEI
-420 ADREVFTSGGY
+420 SDIFNFTSGGY

-474 GKADHAKGLASLNAV
+474 GKADKADGLASLNAV
-489 RQRAGL
+489 RKRAGIA
-495 EAVTTFT
+495 EVTSFT
-502 AQDVLDERSRELL
+502 AQDVLDERSRELM
-515 WEGHRRTDLIR
+515 WEGCRRQDLIR

-532 DAYLWEYKGS
+532 ADYVWEYKGS
-542 PYDGKAVEDH
+542 VKEGAAVAEH

-568 LTQNPGY
+568 LKQNAGY

>member
-1 MKNIKILMMSF
+1 MKNIKVLML
-12 AAVATLGL
+12 AVAGVFALGF
-20 SSCVQD
+20 SSCVND
-26 LETTPIDP
+26 LDVTPIDP
-34 SIDLPQNILTSEAAY
+34 NVQLPQDVLKDEAAF

-138 ELIRQVN
+138 ELIRQV
-145 ENPTGVEFQNKGVLI
+145 EANPAGVEFQHKGALI

-170 YYHAVDMFGNVPF
+170 YYHAIDMFGNVPF
-183 TTENDVVGNFFPNQI
+183 ATEKDAVGAVGPKQI
-198 SRADLFDYV
+198 NRADLFAWV
-207 ENECKEL
+207 EKECKEL
-214 IEGDDLAA
+214 IEGNDLAA
-222 EGTNVY
+222 EGQNVY

-243 YLNAEVYVGQD
+243 YLNAEVYVGED
-254 RYAEC
+254 RYADC

-264 DLVSKYNLQQSITIQ
+264 DLVATYSLAENFADLF
-279 VPAQAA
+279 AA
-285 KAAEDA
+285 DNDRFAV
-291 EAGEGAEDGEDTGAG
+291 
-306 EGTEDGEDDEVEMV
+306 GTE
-320 DKVIDGFSMLFS
+320 
-332 ADNHLCTANATFG
+332 
-345 ANNEIIF
+345 EIIF

-372 AGTGGDMNAS
+372 AGTGGDMNAAA
-382 EAGISSGWGGLSVT
+382 AGISSGWGGLTVT
-396 KQVAELYAEGDV
+396 KQVSERYAEGDV

-420 ADREVFTSGGY
+420 TDREVFTSGGY

-439 NHDGSAAQTT
+439 KSNGDAGQTT
-449 GFVDTDFPLFR
+449 GFVDTDWPLFR

-474 GKADHAKGLASLNAV
+474 GKADNSKGLASLNAV
-489 RQRAGL
+489 RERAGL
-495 EAVTTFT
+495 EKVSSFT

-515 WEGHRRTDLIR
+515 WEGHRRSDLIR
-526 FGQFTT
+526 YGQFTT
-532 DAYLWEYKGS
+532 DAYLWEFKG
-542 PYDGKAVEDH
+542 AVKEGAAVDEH

-562 VNANGN
+562 VNSNGN
-568 LTQNPGY
+568 LKQNAGY

>member
-1 MKNIKILMMSF
+1 MKNIKVLML
-12 AAVATLGL
+12 AVAGVFALGF
-20 SSCVQD
+20 SSCVND

-34 SIDLPQNILTSEAAY
+34 NVQLPQDVLKDEAAF

-138 ELIRQVN
+138 ELIRQIN
-145 ENPTGVEFQNKGVLI
+145 TNPAGVEFEHKGALI

-170 YYHAVDMFGNVPF
+170 YYHAIDMFGNVPF
-183 TTENDVVGNFFPNQI
+183 STESDSVGAVGPRQI
-198 SRADLFDYV
+198 SRADLFEWV
-207 ENECKEL
+207 EQECKEL
-214 IEGDDLAA
+214 IEGSDLAE

-243 YLNAEVYVGQD
+243 YLNAEVYVGQN
-254 RYAEC
+254 RYADC

-264 DLVSKYNLQQSITIQ
+264 DLIDKYKLNNNF
-279 VPAQAA
+279 A
-285 KAAEDA
+285 D
-291 EAGEGAEDGEDTGAG
+291 
-306 EGTEDGEDDEVEMV
+306 
-320 DKVIDGFSMLFS
+320 LFC
-332 ADNHLCTANATFG
+332 ADNHLETANATFG
-345 ANNEIIF
+345 ATNEIIF

-372 AGTGGDMNAS
+372 AGTGGDMNSS

-396 KQVAELYAEGDV
+396 KQVSERYAEGDA
-408 RAMFFTDYGTAI
+408 RAMFFTAYGTTI
-420 ADREVFTSGGY
+420 TDREVFTSGGY

-439 NHDGSAAQTT
+439 NHDGSAAQTD

-474 GKADHAKGLASLNAV
+474 GAADQAKGLASLNLV
-489 RQRAGL
+489 RERAGV
-495 EAVTTFT
+495 APVTSYT

-515 WEGHRRTDLIR
+515 WEGCRRSDLVR

-532 DAYLWEYKGS
+532 DAYLWEYKGAK
-542 PYDGKAVEDH
+542 PAGEKVEDY

-562 VNANGN
+562 VNANSN
-568 LTQNPGY
+568 LKQNAGY

>member
-1 MKNIKILMMSF
+1 MKNIKVLML
-12 AAVATLGL
+12 AVAGVFALGL
-20 SSCVQD
+20 SSCVND
-26 LETTPIDP
+26 LDVTPIDP
-34 SIDLPQNILTSEAAY
+34 NVQLPQDVLKDEAAF

-63 SSDGANGG
+63 SSDGANGD
-71 PDINGVDGGFGQ
+71 PDISGVDGGFGQ

-94 TTDEAVCCWNDTGLP
+94 TTDEATCCWNDTGLP

-130 FYQVSLCN
+130 FYQIGLCN

-145 ENPTGVEFQNKGVLI
+145 ANPAGVEFQHKEALI

-170 YYHAVDMFGNVPF
+170 YFHAIDMFGNVPF
-183 TTENDVVGNFFPNQI
+183 STENDSVGSTGPRQI
-198 SRADLFDYV
+198 NRADLFEYI
-207 ENECKEL
+207 ENECKAL
-214 IEGDDLAA
+214 LEGNDLAA

-243 YLNAEVYVGQD
+243 YLNAEVYVDQD
-254 RYAEC
+254 RYADC

-264 DLVSKYNLQQSITIQ
+264 DLVGKYNLH
-279 VPAQAA
+279 ANF
-285 KAAEDA
+285 AE
-291 EAGEGAEDGEDTGAG
+291 
-306 EGTEDGEDDEVEMV
+306 
-320 DKVIDGFSMLFS
+320 LFC
-332 ADNHLCTANATFG
+332 ADNHLWSANSTFG

-372 AGTGGDMNAS
+372 AGTGGDMIP
-382 EAGISSGWGGLSVT
+382 AGISSGWGGLSVT
-396 KQVAELYAEGDV
+396 KQVSERYTAGDA
-408 RAMFFTDYGTAI
+408 RALFFTDYGTEI
-420 ADREVFTSGGY
+420 VDIFTFTSGGY
-431 KSVKFRNV
+431 KSQKFTNV
-439 NHDGSAAQTT
+439 NHDGSAASAQ
-449 GFVDTDFPLFR
+449 GHVDTDWPLFR

-474 GKADHAKGLASLNAV
+474 GKADNAKGLASLNAV
-489 RQRAGL
+489 RERAGL
-495 EAVTTFT
+495 DKVTSYT

-515 WEGHRRTDLIR
+515 WEGCRRSDLVR

-542 PYDGKAVEDH
+542 AKEGQAVADH

-562 VNANGN
+562 VNANSN
-568 LTQNPGY
+568 LTQNAGY

>member
-1 MKNIKILMMSF
+1 MKNIKVLML
-12 AAVATLGL
+12 AVAGVFALGF
-20 SSCVQD
+20 SSCVND
-26 LETTPIDP
+26 LDVTPIDP
-34 SIDLPQNILTSEAAY
+34 NVQLPQDVLKDEAAF

-94 TTDEAVCCWNDTGLP
+94 TTDEATCCWNDTGLP

-138 ELIRQVN
+138 ELIRQV
-145 ENPTGVEFQNKGVLI
+145 EANPAGVKFQNKGALV

-170 YYHAVDMFGNVPF
+170 YYHAIDLFANVPF
-183 TTENDVVGNFFPNQI
+183 ATENDAVGAEGPRQI
-198 SRADLFDYV
+198 NRADLFAWV
-207 ENECKEL
+207 EKECKEL
-214 IEGDDLAA
+214 LEGNDLAA

-235 VKMILAKL
+235 VKMILAKM
-243 YLNAEVYVGQD
+243 YLNAEVWIGED

-259 AAICE
+259 AALAKE
-264 DLVSKYNLQQSITIQ
+264 LVVAYNLHDNF
-279 VPAQAA
+279 A
-285 KAAEDA
+285 D
-291 EAGEGAEDGEDTGAG
+291 
-306 EGTEDGEDDEVEMV
+306 
-320 DKVIDGFSMLFS
+320 LFA
-332 ADNHLCTANATFG
+332 ADNHLFTANATFG
-345 ANNEIIF
+345 AKNEIIF

-372 AGTGGDMNAS
+372 AGTGGDMNAA
-382 EAGISSGWGGLSVT
+382 EAGISSGWVGLSVT
-396 KQVAELYAEGDV
+396 KQVSERYAEGDA
-408 RAMFFTDYGTAI
+408 RAMFFTAYGTEI
-420 ADREVFTSGGY
+420 SDIFNFTSGGY

-474 GKADHAKGLASLNAV
+474 GKADKADGLASLNAV
-489 RQRAGL
+489 RKRAGIA
-495 EAVTTFT
+495 EVTSFT
-502 AQDVLDERSRELL
+502 AQDVLDERSRELM
-515 WEGHRRTDLIR
+515 WEGCRRQDLIR

-532 DAYLWEYKGS
+532 ADYVWEYKGS
-542 PYDGKAVEDH
+542 VKEGAAVAEH

-568 LTQNPGY
+568 LKQNAGY

>member
-1 MKNIKILMMSF
+1 MKNIKVLML
-12 AAVATLGL
+12 AVAGVFALGL
-20 SSCVQD
+20 SSCVND
-26 LETTPIDP
+26 LDVTPIDP
-34 SIDLPQNILTSEAAY
+34 NVQLPQDVLKDEAAF

-94 TTDEAVCCWNDTGLP
+94 TTDEATCCWNDTGLP

-130 FYQVSLCN
+130 FYQVGLCN

-145 ENPTGVEFQNKGVLI
+145 NNPAGVEFQNKGALI

-170 YYHAVDMFGNVPF
+170 YYHAIDMFGNVPF
-183 TTENDVVGNFFPNQI
+183 STEDDSVGAVGPRQI
-198 SRADLFDYV
+198 SRADLFVYI
-207 ENECKEL
+207 EKECKEL
-214 IEGDDLAA
+214 IEGNDLAA

-254 RYAEC
+254 RYADC

-264 DLVSKYNLQQSITIQ
+264 DLITTYSL
-279 VPAQAA
+279 AENFADLFAA
-285 KAAEDA
+285 DNDRFAV
-291 EAGEGAEDGEDTGAG
+291 
-306 EGTEDGEDDEVEMV
+306 GTE
-320 DKVIDGFSMLFS
+320 
-332 ADNHLCTANATFG
+332 
-345 ANNEIIF
+345 EIIF

-372 AGTGGDMNAS
+372 AGTGGDMNAAA
-382 EAGISSGWGGLSVT
+382 AGISSGWGGLTVT
-396 KQVAELYAEGDV
+396 KQVAERYAEGDA
-408 RAMFFTDYGTAI
+408 RAMFFTDYGTEI
-420 ADREVFTSGGY
+420 VDIFTFTSGGY
-431 KSVKFRNV
+431 KSVKFRNIKS
-439 NHDGSAAQTT
+439 NGEAGQTT

-474 GKADHAKGLASLNAV
+474 GKADNSKGLASLNAV
-489 RQRAGL
+489 RERAGL
-495 EAVTTFT
+495 DKVTSFT

-515 WEGHRRTDLIR
+515 WEGSRRTDLVR

-542 PYDGKAVEDH
+542 AKDGQAVAEH

-562 VNANGN
+562 VNANSN
-568 LTQNPGY
+568 LKQNAGY

>member
-1 MKNIKILMMSF
+1 MKNIKVLML
-12 AAVATLGL
+12 AVAGVFTLGL
-20 SSCVQD
+20 SSCVKD

-34 SIDLPQNILTSEAAY
+34 NVQLPQDVLKDEAAF

-94 TTDEAVCCWNDTGLP
+94 TTDEATCCWNDTGLP

-138 ELIRQVN
+138 ELIRQV
-145 ENPTGVEFQNKGVLI
+145 EANPAGVQFQNKGALI

-170 YYHAVDMFGNVPF
+170 YYHAIDLFGNVPF
-183 TTENDVVGNFFPNQI
+183 ATENDAVGAQGPRQI
-198 SRADLFDYV
+198 NRADLFAWL
-207 ENECKEL
+207 EKECKEL
-214 IEGDDLAA
+214 IEGNDLAA
-222 EGTNVY
+222 EGQNVY

-254 RYAEC
+254 RYADC

-264 DLVSKYNLQQSITIQ
+264 DLIANYDLQQSITIEVADENDEPQ
-279 VPAQAA
+279 
-285 KAAEDA
+285 
-291 EAGEGAEDGEDTGAG
+291 
-306 EGTEDGEDDEVEMV
+306 EVE
-320 DKVIDGFSMLFS
+320 INGFELLFC
-332 ADNHLCTANATFG
+332 ADNHLRTANSTFG
-345 ANNEIIF
+345 ARNEIIF

-372 AGTGGDMNAS
+372 AGTGGDMNAA

-396 KQVAELYAEGDV
+396 KQASERYTEDDA
-408 RAMFFTDYGTAI
+408 RALFFTAYGTEI
-420 ADREVFTSGGY
+420 VDIFNFTSGGY

-439 NHDGSAAQTT
+439 NSDGSAAQTT

-460 VADAHLMLAECAAR
+460 AADAYLMLAECAAR
-474 GKADHAKGLASLNAV
+474 GAADNAKGLAAYNAV
-489 RQRAGL
+489 RERAG
-495 EAVTTFT
+495 VPT
-502 AQDVLDERSRELL
+502 ASSITPEDVLNERGRELL
-515 WEGHRRTDLIR
+515 WEGHRRSDLIR

-532 DAYLWEYKGS
+532 ADYVWEYKGS
-542 PYDGKAVEDH
+542 VKEGAAVADY

-562 VNANGN
+562 VNANSN
-568 LTQNPGY
+568 LKQNAGY

>member
-1 MKNIKILMMSF
+1 MKNIKVLML
-12 AAVATLGL
+12 AVAGVFALGI
-20 SSCVQD
+20 SSCVND
-26 LETTPIDP
+26 LDVTPIDP
-34 SIDLPQNILTSEAAY
+34 NVQLPQDVLKDEAAF

-94 TTDEAVCCWNDTGLP
+94 TTDEATCCWNDTGLP

-138 ELIRQVN
+138 ELIRQV
-145 ENPTGVEFQNKGVLI
+145 EANPAGVKFQNKGALV

-170 YYHAVDMFGNVPF
+170 YYHAIDLFGNVPF
-183 TTENDVVGNFFPNQI
+183 ATENDAVGAEGPRQI
-198 SRADLFDYV
+198 NRADLFAWV
-207 ENECKEL
+207 EKECKEL
-214 IEGDDLAA
+214 LEGNDLAA

-235 VKMILAKL
+235 VKMILGKM
-243 YLNAEVYVGQD
+243 YLNAEVWIGED

-259 AAICE
+259 AALAKE
-264 DLVSKYNLQQSITIQ
+264 LVAAYNLHDNF
-279 VPAQAA
+279 A
-285 KAAEDA
+285 D
-291 EAGEGAEDGEDTGAG
+291 
-306 EGTEDGEDDEVEMV
+306 
-320 DKVIDGFSMLFS
+320 LFA
-332 ADNHLCTANATFG
+332 ADNHLFTANATFG
-345 ANNEIIF
+345 AKNEIIF

-372 AGTGGDMNAS
+372 AGTGGDMNAT

-396 KQVAELYAEGDV
+396 KQVSERYAEGDA
-408 RAMFFTDYGTAI
+408 RAMFFTAYGTEI
-420 ADREVFTSGGY
+420 PDIFNFTSGGY

-439 NHDGSAAQTT
+439 NHDGSAAQST

-474 GKADHAKGLASLNAV
+474 GKADKADGLASLNAV
-489 RQRAGL
+489 RKRAGIA
-495 EAVTTFT
+495 EVTSFT
-502 AQDVLDERSRELL
+502 AQDVLDERSRELM
-515 WEGHRRTDLIR
+515 WEGCRRQDLIR

-532 DAYLWEYKGS
+532 ADYVWEYKGS
-542 PYDGKAVEDH
+542 VKEGAAVAEH

-568 LTQNPGY
+568 LKQNAGY

>member
-1 MKNIKILMMSF
+1 MKNIKVLML
-12 AAVATLGL
+12 AVAGVFTLGL
-20 SSCVQD
+20 SSCVKD

-34 SIDLPQNILTSEAAY
+34 NVQLPQDVLKDEAAF

-94 TTDEAVCCWNDTGLP
+94 TTDEATCCWNDTGLP

-122 IVAMYYRI
+122 IVAMNYRI

-138 ELIRQVN
+138 ELIRQV
-145 ENPTGVEFQNKGVLI
+145 EANPAGVEFQNKGALI

-170 YYHAVDMFGNVPF
+170 YYHAIDMFGNVPF
-183 TTENDVVGNFFPNQI
+183 ATENDAVGAQGPRQI
-198 SRADLFDYV
+198 NRADLFAWL
-207 ENECKEL
+207 EKECKEL
-214 IEGDDLAA
+214 IEGNDLAA

-243 YLNAEVYVGQD
+243 YLNAEVYVGED
-254 RYAEC
+254 RYADC

-264 DLVSKYNLQQSITIQ
+264 DLVDNYDLQQSITLA
-279 VPAQAA
+279 VL
-285 KAAEDA
+285 DDN
-291 EAGEGAEDGEDTGAG
+291 GEPMLDENDEPI
-306 EGTEDGEDDEVEMV
+306 EVE
-320 DKVIDGFSMLFS
+320 INGFELLFC
-332 ADNHLCTANATFG
+332 ADNHLRTANSTFG
-345 ANNEIIF
+345 ARNEIIF

-372 AGTGGDMNAS
+372 AGTGGDMNAA

-396 KQVAELYAEGDV
+396 KEIADLYEEGDA
-408 RAMFFTDYGTAI
+408 RAMFFTAYDKVI
-420 ADREVFTSGGY
+420 VDIFNFTSGGY
-431 KSVKFRNV
+431 KSMKFRNV

-460 VADAHLMLAECAAR
+460 VADAYLMLAECAAR
-474 GKADHAKGLASLNAV
+474 GAADNAKGLAALNAV
-489 RQRAGL
+489 RERAGL
-495 EAVTTFT
+495 EKVSSFT
-502 AQDVLDERSRELL
+502 AQDVLDERGRELL
-515 WEGHRRTDLIR
+515 WEGHRRSDLIR

-532 DAYLWEYKGS
+532 ADYLWEYKGS
-542 PYDGKAVEDH
+542 VKEGVAVADY

-562 VNANGN
+562 VNANSN
-568 LTQNPGY
+568 LKQNAGY